1 MENVSGKRERERLTK
16 SFVCISFAFLIQFF
30 VVDLILSL
38 LDASLVSLA
47 TEELKESE
55 SEVPG
60 RFFYFARALRAT
72 DDDEKGNAFRSKEK
86 NLKISGDQK

>member
-1 MENVSGKRERERLTK
+1 MLL
-16 SFVCISFAFLIQFF
+16 SFPSQ
-30 VVDLILSL
+30 
-38 LDASLVSLA
+38 
-47 TEELKESE
+47 LKESE